1 MERKKILFPSNYTT
15 KDGEQKTIWRNGGYG
30 FINYDSGELKS
41 INLYLDIFPFE
52 KSIRLFLKDPTI
64 NEDINN

>member
-30 FINYDSGELKS
+30 FVNYDSSEIKS

-52 KSIRLFLKDPTI
+52 KNIRLYLKDPSLEN
-64 NEDINN
+64 NEA

>member
-15 KDGEQKTIWRNGGYG
+15 KDGDQKTIWRNGGYG
-30 FINYDSGELKS
+30 FVNYDSNEIKS

-52 KSIRLFLKDPTI
+52 KNIRLFLKDPSLEN
-64 NEDINN
+64 NES

>member
-15 KDGEQKTIWRNGGYG
+15 KEGETKTIWRNGGYG
-30 FINYDSGELKS
+30 FLNYDSNELIN

-52 KSIRLFLKDPTI
+52 KNIRLLLKEPNGI
-64 NEDINN
+64 ENND